1 MRDRG
6 VRERWGWHGAE
17 RERSRGRGG
26 GGGYVRAGRGLRFGC
41 LMVLLSD
48 IQTGKE
54 TFLVITFGL

>member
-1 MRDRG
+1 M
-6 VRERWGWHGAE
+6 RERWGWHGAE
-17 RERSRGRGG
+17 RERARGGGG

-48 IQTGKE
+48 IQTGRE